1 MFPSAKEK
9 EALPRCLLPAN
20 RKLKVIDCVLNFES
34 VRELSLCLSSTI
46 QRELIMTFLSG
57 EGMNSTISGIDAVL
71 KVQKPANDWEWY
83 ICR

>member
-1 MFPSAKEK
+1 MMSFMFPSAKEK

-34 VRELSLCLSSTI
+34 VREL
-46 QRELIMTFLSG
+46 IMTFLSG

-83 ICR
+83 VCR